1 MGAIQSAINQGVTT
15 AAVLGQLS
23 GVPELRK
30 ASRLQKSII
39 EGAHRI
45 TDKGEAAFSQ
55 KEFENVKPAVEAYI
69 NTNKQL
75 FEKTGNPKY
84 MKEYMETSQEA
95 AQFANNRAKQLKAN
109 KEIQRQAYINT
120 SIGELPVDI
129 VKQAKEIKK

>member
-55 KEFENVKPAVEAYI
+55 EEFEKIRPAVNAYI
-69 NTNKQL
+69 KTNKEL
-75 FEKTGNPKY
+75 FEKTGKQKY
-84 MKEYMETSQEA
+84 MQEYMETSQDA
-95 AQFANNRAKQLKAN
+95 AQFANKRAQQIKVDKQ
-109 KEIQRQAYINT
+109 IQKQAYIGT
-120 SIGELPVDI
+120 SIGKLPAEL
-129 VKQAKEIKK
+129 VKQAKEIK

>member
-55 KEFENVKPAVEAYI
+55 EEFE
-69 NTNKQL
+69 
-75 FEKTGNPKY
+75 
-84 MKEYMETSQEA
+84 
-95 AQFANNRAKQLKAN
+95 LKKLERIRDDFRNIDASSLLS
-109 KEIQRQAYINT
+109 KH
-120 SIGELPVDI
+120 
-129 VKQAKEIKK
+129 